1 MGMNNNNNAANV
13 RRLVVCAM
21 LVAVGTLLSG
31 PLSLYFGTFKTG
43 IETLPKILAG
53 VLFGPLWGGLV
64 GALTDFLQAILFPH
78 GGYQPLFTA
87 VAFFFGF
94 IPGLFFRR
102 GQPVTFLRLL
112 LAVACGQILASVIL
126 NTTVLVILGYAKSG
140 WWVTASPR
148 IINQAVM
155 IPVYTVITHYIV
167 QLIKKRNLLKRD

>member
-1 MGMNNNNNAANV
+1 MENKNNARV
-13 RRLVVCAM
+13 RLRRLVVSAM
-21 LVAVGTLLSG
+21 FVAVGVLLSG

-64 GALTDFLQAILFPH
+64 GAVIDFLQAVLFPR
-78 GGYQPLFTA
+78 GGYQPLFTV

-94 IPGLFFRR
+94 IPGLFFRK
-102 GQPVTFLRLL
+102 GQTVTFLRLL
-112 LAVACGQILASVIL
+112 LAIACGQIFASVLL

-140 WWVTASPR
+140 WWVTAGPR
-148 IINQAVM
+148 IINQAIM

-167 QLIKKRNLLKRD
+167 LLIKKRNLLKLN